1 MQSIGRDGTK
11 DISFTIPNDMRHTAL
26 ELLNDNLDTLGAH
39 RIEVDD
45 NVTKVSIVG
54 AGMQSNAGVAAKMF
68 EALFEADINIQ
79 MISTSEIKISVLI
92 EKANGV
98 KAMNALSEAVN

>member
-1 MQSIGRDGTK
+1 
-11 DISFTIPNDMRHTAL
+11 MRHTAL
-26 ELLNDNLDTLGAH
+26 ELLNDNLDALGAH

-45 NVTKVSIVG
+45 DVTKVSIVG
-54 AGMQSNAGVAAKMF
+54 AGMQTNAGVAAKMF

-79 MISTSEIKISVLI
+79 MISTSEIKISVVI

-98 KAMNALSEAVN
+98 KAMNALSEAFID

>member
-1 MQSIGRDGTK
+1 MLFRS
-11 DISFTIPNDMRHTAL
+11 
-26 ELLNDNLDTLGAH
+26 
-39 RIEVDD
+39 VDD
-45 NVTKVSIVG
+45 GVTKVSIVG
-54 AGMQSNAGVAAKMF
+54 AGMQTNAGVAAKMF

-98 KAMNALSEAVN
+98 KAMNALSEAFID